1 MQSNKFVK
9 WRLAV
14 IAIACVVAYYL
25 PRGDEDGDLAKDN
38 SSISVKCAADGQA
51 KNTKNVSR
59 ASAPNREDDCSQ
71 V

>member
-25 PRGDEDGDLAKDN
+25 PMGDEDGDLAKDN
-38 SSISVKCAADGQA
+38 STVSVKCATDGQA
-51 KNTKNVSR
+51 KDAKKASR
-59 ASAPNREDDCSQ
+59 TSEPNREDQCSQ